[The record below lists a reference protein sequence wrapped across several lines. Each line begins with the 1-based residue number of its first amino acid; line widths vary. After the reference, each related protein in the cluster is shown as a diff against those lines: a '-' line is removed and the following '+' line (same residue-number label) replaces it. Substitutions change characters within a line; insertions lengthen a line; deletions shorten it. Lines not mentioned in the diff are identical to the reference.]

1 MKPKKSI
8 NPYLLLL
15 VGILAVSTAAILI
28 RLILLEASAL
38 VIAAYRLAISALIS
52 GLLLLIPHKSKRTQL
67 NRKDIGLLVLSGVF
81 LSAHFAAWITS
92 LEFISVS
99 SSVILVTTTPLW
111 VALLSP
117 VVLKEKVSSRF
128 YWGMAVAIIGGI
140 CIAISSPCRLS
151 SVGLRCSGSVFERGS
166 QTLWGM
172 ALALFGAWMASG
184 YMLIGRKMRLKMDN
198 LSYTTAVYTI
208 SAIVLILVVILR
220 GEKVLGYSPQIYA
233 LFVALAVIPQ
243 LLGHSVLN
251 YSLEVLPATVVSMA
265 LLGEPIGS
273 TILAVIFLN
282 EIPSTLEIIGGSF
295 ILLGIVIS
303 VLPERKPNVV

>member
-15 VGILAVSTAAILI
+15 IGILAVSTAAILI

-38 VIAAYRLAISALIS
+38 VIAAYRLALSALIS
-52 GLLLLIPHKSKRTQL
+52 GLLLLISHKSKRTQL

-198 LSYTTAVYTI
+198 LSYTTAVYTV

-282 EIPSTLEIIGGSF
+282 EIPSTLEIIGGIF

-303 VLPERKPNVV
+303 VLPESKPNAV

>member
-1 MKPKKSI
+1 LKPKKPI

-15 VGILAVSTAAILI
+15 IGIVAVSTAAIFI

-38 VIAAYRLAISALIS
+38 VIAAYRLALSALIS
-52 GLLLLIPHKSKRTQL
+52 GVLLLISYKGERTQL

-81 LSAHFAAWITS
+81 LAAHFAAWITS

-117 VVLKEKVSSRF
+117 IVLKEKVGSRF

-140 CIAISSPCRLS
+140 CIAISGPCRLS
-151 SVGLRCSGSVFERGS
+151 TTGLSCSGSVFERGS

-172 ALALFGAWMASG
+172 ALALIGAWMASG

-198 LSYTTAVYTI
+198 LSYTTSVYTV
-208 SAIVLILVVILR
+208 SAVVLILALILR

-251 YSLEVLPATVVSMA
+251 YSLEVLPATIVSMA
-265 LLGEPIGS
+265 LLGEPVGS

-282 EIPSTLEIIGGSF
+282 EIPSTLEIIGGIF

>member
-1 MKPKKSI
+1 MKPKKPI

-15 VGILAVSTAAILI
+15 IGILAVSTAAIFI

-38 VIAAYRLAISALIS
+38 VIAAYRLALSALIS
-52 GLLLLIPHKSKRTQL
+52 GILLFTSYKGNHAPL
-67 NRKDIGLLVLSGVF
+67 NRNDIGLLVLSGVF
-81 LSAHFAAWITS
+81 LAAHFAAWITS

-117 VVLKEKVSSRF
+117 IVLKEKVGSRF

-140 CIAISSPCRLS
+140 CIAISGPCHLS
-151 SVGLRCSGSVFERGS
+151 TTGLRCSGSVFERGS

-172 ALALFGAWMASG
+172 ALALIGAWMASG

-198 LSYTTAVYTI
+198 LSYTTSVYTI
-208 SAIVLILVVILR
+208 SAVVLILALILR

-251 YSLEVLPATVVSMA
+251 YSLEVLPATIVSMA
-265 LLGEPIGS
+265 LLGEPVGS

-282 EIPSTLEIIGGSF
+282 EIPSTLEIIGGIF

>member
-1 MKPKKSI
+1 MKPKKPI
-8 NPYLLLL
+8 NPYLLLFI
-15 VGILAVSTAAILI
+15 GILAVSTAAILI

-38 VIAAYRLAISALIS
+38 VIAAYRLALSALIS
-52 GLLLLIPHKSKRTQL
+52 GLLLLISHKSERTQL

-282 EIPSTLEIIGGSF
+282 EIPSTLEIIGGIF

-303 VLPERKPNVV
+303 VLPESKPNAV

>member
-28 RLILLEASAL
+28 RFILLEASAL
-38 VIAAYRLAISALIS
+38 VIAAYRLALSALIS
-52 GLLLLIPHKSKRTQL
+52 GLLLFISHKSKRTQL

-81 LSAHFAAWITS
+81 LSAHFAAWINS

-140 CIAISSPCRLS
+140 CIALSSPCSLS

-198 LSYTTAVYTI
+198 LSYTTAVYTV

-282 EIPSTLEIIGGSF
+282 EIPSTLEIIGGIF

-303 VLPERKPNVV
+303 VLPESKPNAV

>member
-1 MKPKKSI
+1 LKPKKSI

-38 VIAAYRLAISALIS
+38 VIAAYRLALSALIS
-52 GLLLLIPHKSKRTQL
+52 GLLLLISHKSEYTQL

-282 EIPSTLEIIGGSF
+282 EIPSTLEIIGGIF

-303 VLPERKPNVV
+303 VLPESKPNAV

>member
-1 MKPKKSI
+1 MKPKKPI

-15 VGILAVSTAAILI
+15 IGILAVSTAAILI

-38 VIAAYRLAISALIS
+38 VIAAYRLALSALIS
-52 GLLLLIPHKSKRTQL
+52 GLLLLILHKGERAQL
-67 NRKDIGLLVLSGVF
+67 NHKDIGLLVLSGVF

-111 VALLSP
+111 VALFSP

-151 SVGLRCSGSVFERGS
+151 TTGLSCSGSVFERGS

-198 LSYTTAVYTI
+198 LSYTTAVYTV

-282 EIPSTLEIIGGSF
+282 EIPSTLEIIGGIF

-303 VLPERKPNVV
+303 VLPESKPNAV

>member
-1 MKPKKSI
+1 MKLKKPI

-15 VGILAVSTAAILI
+15 IGILAVSTAAILI

-38 VIAAYRLAISALIS
+38 VIAAYRLALSALIS
-52 GLLLLIPHKSKRTQL
+52 GLLLLISHKSERTQL

-140 CIAISSPCRLS
+140 CIAISGPCRLNTLELS
-151 SVGLRCSGSVFERGS
+151 CSGSVFERGS

-198 LSYTTAVYTI
+198 LSYTTAVYTV

-282 EIPSTLEIIGGSF
+282 EIPSTLEIIGGIF

-303 VLPERKPNVV
+303 VLPESKPNAV